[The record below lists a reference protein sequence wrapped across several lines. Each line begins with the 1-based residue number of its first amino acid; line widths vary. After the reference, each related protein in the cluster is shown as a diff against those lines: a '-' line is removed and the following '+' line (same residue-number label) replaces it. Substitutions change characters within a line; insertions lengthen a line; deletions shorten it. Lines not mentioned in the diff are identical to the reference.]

1 DTGKLSIDRQQAWKK
16 VRQMRDDFAS
26 RAAGNARNAAGKHL
40 LMGRARFIE
49 PTLLAVRTDQG
60 ETRIR
65 AQAVVIAT
73 GSRPVVPQF
82 LEPFASHCLT
92 TDDLFELDVLPA
104 RLGILGLGA
113 IGLQMGLGLSR
124 LGVEV
129 AGADV
134 ATCIG
139 GIRDPEVAEHALA
152 SLGKQFPMH
161 LGSPARLE
169 AANADEGVILRTDT
183 EAIPVDKVL
192 VALGRRS
199 NVDSLNLANA
209 GFELDGHGMPP
220 FDPHTRQ
227 IGRLP
232 VSIAGDANHARTL
245 MHEAAEEG
253 AMAGFNAA
261 RLGSQAFERK
271 VPLAIA
277 FTQPDIITV

>member
-1 DTGKLSIDRQQAWKK
+1 
-16 VRQMRDDFAS
+16 
-26 RAAGNARNAAGKHL
+26 
-40 LMGRARFIE
+40 
-49 PTLLAVRTDQG
+49 QG
-60 ETRIR
+60 ETRVR

-73 GSRPVVPQF
+73 GSRPVMPGF
-82 LEPFASHCLT
+82 LKPFASHCLT

-113 IGLQMGLGLSR
+113 IGLEMGLALSR

-129 AGADV
+129 VGADM
-134 ATCIG
+134 ATSIG
-139 GIRDPEVAEHALA
+139 GIRDPEVAAHALA

-169 AANADEGVILRTDT
+169 AANADEGAILRTDT

-220 FDPHTRQ
+220 FDPHTMQ
-227 IGRLP
+227 IGKLP
-232 VSIAGDANHARTL
+232 VYIAGDANHARTRS
-245 MHEAAEEG
+245 EERREG
-253 AMAGFNAA
+253 QE
-261 RLGSQAFERK
+261 LS
-271 VPLAIA
+271 
-277 FTQPDIITV
+277 